1 VAKRMIVV
9 KRPRSWSVRLAVHG
23 ILAAGYPDAAV
34 FLISTLHV
42 MVFMGRSL
50 RVRPASSEGSQ
61 KPAYRMGRSVKE
73 SLITQGSPLIR
84 WHLLLYVILSSQNVS
99 LVRDTNLTSQRCE

>member
-23 ILAAGYPDAAV
+23 ILAAGLTDAAV
-34 FLISTLHV
+34 FLISTPHV
-42 MVFMGRSL
+42 MGFHGRSL

-61 KPAYRMGRSVKE
+61 KPAYRMGRSVEE
-73 SLITQGSPLIR
+73 SLITPKAPL
-84 WHLLLYVILSSQNVS
+84 
-99 LVRDTNLTSQRCE
+99 